1 MYVKLC
7 ALFINALRDGFDN
20 RNQKKEQ
27 NKLQIFVRISGD
39 KLGLGSFERVTR
51 YLALFVLEREIW
63 TFPKCASNIN
73 LHADKISDTENYTG

>member
-1 MYVKLC
+1 MICMYSSMYVKLC

-39 KLGLGSFERVTR
+39 KHGLGSFERVTR
-51 YLALFVLEREIW
+51 YLALFVLEREI
-63 TFPKCASNIN
+63 
-73 LHADKISDTENYTG
+73 

>member
-1 MYVKLC
+1 MYSSMYVKLC
-7 ALFINALRDGFDN
+7 ALFINALRYGFDN

-51 YLALFVLEREIW
+51 YLALFVLEREI
-63 TFPKCASNIN
+63 
-73 LHADKISDTENYTG
+73 

>member
-1 MYVKLC
+1 MYSSMYVKFC

-51 YLALFVLEREIW
+51 YLALFVLEREI
-63 TFPKCASNIN
+63 
-73 LHADKISDTENYTG
+73 

>member
-1 MYVKLC
+1 ML
-7 ALFINALRDGFDN
+7 LEMHGFDN

-51 YLALFVLEREIW
+51 YLALFVLEREI
-63 TFPKCASNIN
+63 
-73 LHADKISDTENYTG
+73 